1 MIRRPSFNWAPL
13 QNIGEGLM
21 GELSNARHERF
32 AQELEKTVPLRLVRC
47 RLAPLR
53 SELAVWATHV
63 RTALSGARNASG
75 SLRNKCR

>member
-13 QNIGEGLM
+13 ENTGEGLM

-47 RLAPLR
+47 RSGLSLP
-53 SELAVWATHV
+53 
-63 RTALSGARNASG
+63 SGATPRQDSVVGRPERKRIAA
-75 SLRNKCR
+75 